1 MHFKALCLSAFVALA
16 PVVGHAQEGIAA
28 PAHQPKKSPAERRAA
43 IDKATAKTL
52 AEVYKK
58 YPKARGQIARAS
70 GYAVFHTG
78 GIQALF
84 LGAGAG
90 EGVAISHG
98 KKTYM
103 GMIQGKVGLGLG
115 VKDAR
120 EVWVFTTPKAYKAF
134 VDSGWSADASAG
146 ATAKAG
152 DTGAQVAGAV
162 RLADDVY
169 VYQFSENGLIAEAT
183 VAGSKYSKD
192 DELNTK
198 K

>member
-1 MHFKALCLSAFVALA
+1 MAQKQNRRWVEAAVAAGGLPAGAQSVRRSFLVLRVVVAGGDSGVGLS
-16 PVVGHAQEGIAA
+16 
-28 PAHQPKKSPAERRAA
+28 
-43 IDKATAKTL
+43 
-52 AEVYKK
+52 EV
-58 YPKARGQIARAS
+58 ARAS
-70 GYAVFHTG
+70 
-78 GIQALF
+78 AL
-84 LGAGAG
+84 
-90 EGVAISHG
+90 
-98 KKTYM
+98 
-103 GMIQGKVGLGLG
+103 
-115 VKDAR
+115 AR
-120 EVWVFTTPKAYKAF
+120 SKAYKAF